1 MKYFAQL
8 VAELDAT
15 TKTNEKIA
23 ALVRYLQSAPPEDA
37 ALAVH
42 LLNGNRPKRAVAT
55 AKLHAFAARA
65 AGLAPWLF
73 AESYDAVGD
82 LAETIALVVQ
92 ANAVAPQVQANQVA
106 PTNAREV
113 AGNIAHA
120 SLAQW
125 LQITIPELARL
136 AQLAALPTAD
146 ALPTIPE
153 DALYLAISNHWFS
166 LDYYE
171 CLVFNKL
178 ITGGFRVGVS
188 AGLVQRALGQ
198 VAGLDAKIIATRLA
212 GKWQPTAENYLKLV
226 AAGAGEKDIS
236 QPYPFFLAHPIA
248 GEPESL
254 GECHHWQAE
263 WKWDGIRCQL
273 VKRAGQVFLW
283 SRGEELITPQFPE
296 LAAAASTLP
305 DVVLDGEILVQ
316 LENSIG
322 TFADLQRRLGRK
334 APAKKILSELPCIF
348 MAYDLLEL
356 AQQDLRAE
364 PLSARRA
371 ALHRTIH
378 GIPNNTV
385 LQVSDIVRAP
395 SWATLRQARNESRA
409 RGAEGL
415 MLKRLD
421 APYGQGRTVG
431 TKGPDWIK
439 WKIDPLTLDCVL
451 MYAQRGHG
459 KRANL
464 YTDYTFGVW
473 NAVRSEEP
481 RLLVTFA
488 KAYSGLSDAEI
499 AEVDAF
505 IRKNTLEKFG
515 PVRTVTPQL
524 VFELAFEGIQKSNRH
539 KSGVAVRFPRMLRLR
554 RDKKA
559 EEADSLESVMAL
571 LSAAH
576 SN

>member
-1 MKYFAQL
+1 MKHFAHLYAQ
-8 VAELDAT
+8 LDAT

-23 ALVRYLQSAPPEDA
+23 ALVSYFSAVPADDA

-73 AESYDAVGD
+73 AESYDVVGD
-82 LAETIALVVQ
+82 LAETIALVVPHHVSTEP
-92 ANAVAPQVQANQVA
+92 NVP
-106 PTNAREV
+106 
-113 AGNIAHA
+113 
-120 SLAQW
+120 SLANW
-125 LQITIPELARL
+125 LNVTIPDLATLVSKKELL
-136 AQLAALPTAD
+136 D
-146 ALPTIPE
+146 MPE
-153 DALYLAISNHWFS
+153 DALYSALYSHWFN
-166 LDYYE
+166 LNYYE

-198 VAGLDAKIIATRLA
+198 IAGLDAKIIATRLA
-212 GKWQPTAENYLKLV
+212 GKWLPTAENYLKLI
-226 AAGAGEKDIS
+226 AADAGDKDVS

-248 GEPESL
+248 GEPETL
-254 GECHHWQAE
+254 GECHDWQAE

-273 VKRAGQVFLW
+273 VKREGQVFLW
-283 SRGEELITPQFPE
+283 SRGEELITAQFPE
-296 LAAAASTLP
+296 LVAAAAGLP

-316 LENSIG
+316 LERSIG
-322 TFADLQRRLGRK
+322 TFADLQKRLGRK
-334 APAKKILSELPCIF
+334 APAKKILADLPCIF
-348 MAYDLLEL
+348 IAYDLLEL
-356 AQQDLRAE
+356 AQQDYRAQ
-364 PLSARRA
+364 PLKLRRA
-371 ALHRTIH
+371 ALHRTVH
-378 GIPNNTV
+378 GIPNNTI

-395 SWATLRQARNESRA
+395 SWATLRVARAESRA

-415 MLKRLD
+415 MLKRLN

-431 TKGPDWIK
+431 VQGADWVK
-439 WKIDPLTLDCVL
+439 WKIEPLTLDCVL

-473 NAVRSEEP
+473 KNSEQSLTAGQAEEA
-481 RLLVTFA
+481 RHVETAEEARQLVTFA

-515 PVRTVTPQL
+515 PVRTVKPEL

-539 KSGVAVRFPRMLRLR
+539 KCGVAVRFPRMLRLR
-554 RDKKA
+554 HDKKA
-559 EEADSLESVMAL
+559 SQADSLESVMAL
-571 LSAAH
+571 LRAINA
-576 SN
+576 NTG